1 MGVSSDVTRWLAAN
15 AVPLDSLD
23 AGHPAAD
30 LAPLRPVL
38 DGVRIVGLGESTHGT
53 AEFFRLKHRLLEFL
67 VRELGFGALAME
79 ASAASAEAV
88 DAYVRY
94 GTGDPVAALDRL
106 GFWTWKTYEVLALVE
121 WLREHNRALP
131 EARRVRFVGIDPQR
145 SADSAGELHA
155 FLRQVAPERAAAV
168 HATLRA
174 IGDSTP
180 AGDPEGAGE
189 LLDSARQ
196 LLAELEEARAAHTA
210 TAGAAATDRAIAHAR
225 NLVRAADLA
234 GRSPLGTDG
243 AVEEGSLAARDRYMA
258 EAVAELHET
267 TGLRTAVWA
276 HNSHVMTGR
285 YAAGVPAMGRHLRE
299 RYGDDYY
306 ALGLLLGKGAFRAR
320 TGSTRARPPRRHGIG
335 GGGPKSVEGQ
345 LAAAHRGD
353 HLLDLRAARGEP
365 AVERWLAER
374 HFLRSFGAG
383 VPRFS
388 YRFELAPTVLAE
400 EYDGLAYVRRST
412 CSRPLPLPPE
422 PGSR

>member
-1 MGVSSDVTRWLAAN
+1 MGDDVTDWLAAN

-23 AGHPAAD
+23 AGAPAGD
-30 LAPLRPVL
+30 LAPLRRVL
-38 DGVRIVGLGESTHGT
+38 GEARVVGLGESTHGT

-67 VRELGFGALAME
+67 VRELDFGALAME
-79 ASAASAEAV
+79 ASAASAGAV

-94 GTGDPVAALDRL
+94 GTGDPVTALDRL

-131 EARRVRFVGIDPQR
+131 EARRVRFVGVDPQR
-145 SADSAGELHA
+145 SAGSAEEVHA

-168 HATLRA
+168 HRTLRA

-180 AGDPEGAGE
+180 AGDLEGGGE
-189 LLDSARQ
+189 LHAGARQ
-196 LLAELEEARAAHTA
+196 LLDELVDRREDHAAL
-210 TAGAAATDRAIAHAR
+210 AGAAATDRAIAHAR

-234 GRSPLGTDG
+234 RRPPLGTDG
-243 AVEEGSLAARDRYMA
+243 RTEEGSLAARDRHMA
-258 EAVAELHET
+258 EAVAELHDG

-299 RYGDDYY
+299 RYGDGYY

-335 GGGPKSVEGQ
+335 GGGPKSVEGR
-345 LAAAHRGD
+345 LAAAHRDD
-353 HLLDLRAARGEP
+353 HLIDLRAARGEP
-365 AVERWLAER
+365 AVEAWLAER
-374 HFLRSFGAG
+374 HYLRSFGAG

-412 CSRPLPLPPE
+412 CTRPLPLPPE

>member
-1 MGVSSDVTRWLAAN
+1 MSGDVTDWLAAN

-23 AGHPAAD
+23 AGHPADD
-30 LAPLRPVL
+30 LAPLRRVL
-38 DGVRIVGLGESTHGT
+38 GEVRVVGLGESTHGT

-67 VRELGFGALAME
+67 VRELDFGALAME
-79 ASAASAEAV
+79 ASAADAEAV

-145 SADSAGELHA
+145 SASSAEELHA

-168 HATLRA
+168 HDTLRA
-174 IGDSTP
+174 IGDSAP
-180 AGDPEGAGE
+180 AGGLPGSGE
-189 LLDSARQ
+189 LLHGARQ
-196 LLAELEEARAAHTA
+196 LLDELDARREDHAAL
-210 TAGAAATDRAIAHAR
+210 AGAAATDRAIAHAR

-234 GRSPLGTDG
+234 GRPPLGADG
-243 AVEEGSLAARDRYMA
+243 AVEEGSLAARDRHMA
-258 EAVAELHET
+258 EAVAELHDT

-320 TGSTRARPPRRHGIG
+320 TGATRARPPRRHGIG
-335 GGGPKSVEGQ
+335 SGGPKSVEGQ
-345 LAAAHRGD
+345 LAAAHRDD
-353 HLLDLRAARGEP
+353 HLIDLRAARGEP
-365 AVERWLAER
+365 AVQAWLAER
-374 HFLRSFGAG
+374 HYLRSFGAG
-383 VPRFS
+383 VPRFT

-400 EYDGLAYVRRST
+400 EYDGLGYVRRST

-422 PGSR
+422 PGGR